1 MSIKRHPNRRLYIE
15 ALRRMTP
22 EARLSKSFELTAFAR
37 QLFLHGLRRSFPEL
51 SDDEIR
57 ALYLERLGRCHNRNY

>member
-1 MSIKRHPNRRLYIE
+1 
-15 ALRRMTP
+15 MTP